1 MIAGHITV
9 NMIGN
14 ASGLSKISY
23 VEKPEGDVE
32 EREGKRKP
40 ETGRR

>member
-32 EREGKRKP
+32 REGKRKP